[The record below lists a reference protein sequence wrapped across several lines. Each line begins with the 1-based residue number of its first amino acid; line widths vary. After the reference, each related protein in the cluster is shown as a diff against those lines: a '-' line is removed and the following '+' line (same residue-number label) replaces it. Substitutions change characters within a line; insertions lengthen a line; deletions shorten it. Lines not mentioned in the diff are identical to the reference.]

1 MPKEAN
7 EIREGLQRAF
17 QYHTE
22 HNYRP
27 PSEDEPFGKARL
39 SPEIEHAISGSG
51 EV

>member
-1 MPKEAN
+1 MNDDN
-7 EIREGLQRAF
+7 EIREGLVHAF

-27 PSEDEPFGKARL
+27 PSHDESFGKVRL
-39 SPEIEHAISGSG
+39 SPEIEEAISGSG